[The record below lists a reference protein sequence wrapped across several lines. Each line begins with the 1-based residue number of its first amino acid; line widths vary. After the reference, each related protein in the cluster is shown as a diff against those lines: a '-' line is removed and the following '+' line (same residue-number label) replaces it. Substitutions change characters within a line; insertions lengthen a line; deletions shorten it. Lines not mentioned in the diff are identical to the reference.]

1 MIVTTIARM
10 YPVLANVGASST
22 TLVNTVGG
30 IPTINSFRDV
40 NCRVFVEP
48 AVKLM
53 LSPAALR
60 ILTNPIK

>member
-10 YPVLANVGASST
+10 YPVLSNVGASST
-22 TLVNTVGG
+22 TLVNTIGG

-40 NCRVFVEP
+40 NYPVFVEP

-53 LSPAALR
+53 LSPAALKT
-60 ILTNPIK
+60 LTNPIK

>member
-10 YPVLANVGASST
+10 YPVLSNVGASST
-22 TLVNTVGG
+22 TVVNTIGG

-40 NCRVFVEP
+40 NCPVFVEP

-53 LSPAALR
+53 LSPAALKT
-60 ILTNPIK
+60 LTNPIK

>member
-1 MIVTTIARM
+1 MKTTTVARM
-10 YPVLANVGASST
+10 YPVLSNVGASST

-40 NCRVFVEP
+40 NCPIFVEP

-53 LSPAALR
+53 LSPAALK